1 MSRFSLGNDLKLCK
15 TVWECRERSKSNC
28 VRIEGADPK
37 LHKTFF
43 SLIFVLLFVSH
54 IHTSQSSLSCIN
66 ACLFVFVSSSQY
78 FRETIL
84 NEIRKAREL
93 YTGLELAAELSRIQQ
108 RLDNVECL
116 SVDVVINLLLTYRDI
131 QVQLSGVDFLNTNI
145 LLSFVKLCVLP
156 LGISTRGTV
165 VQWSLFI
172 MYWVLVHPPPLFVPC
187 LKRVISASPLGH
199 FYSHWLPLINTQCKP
214 KLCAWD
220 KDFTYL

>member
-1 MSRFSLGNDLKLCK
+1 MH
-15 TVWECRERSKSNC
+15 V
-28 VRIEGADPK
+28 
-37 LHKTFF
+37 
-43 SLIFVLLFVSH
+43 
-54 IHTSQSSLSCIN
+54 
-66 ACLFVFVSSSQY
+66 CLFVFVSSSQY

-156 LGISTRGTV
+156 LGISTRGAV
-165 VQWSLFI
+165 VQWFLFI
-172 MYWVLVHPPPLFVPC
+172 MY
-187 LKRVISASPLGH
+187 
-199 FYSHWLPLINTQCKP
+199 
-214 KLCAWD
+214 
-220 KDFTYL
+220 